1 MCKVLR
7 GTIVA
12 AVGMALLSCTAPPMQ
27 ENGAAISFGIA
38 GFDIGAILGS
48 VLAPAEAYV
57 LPPPPSVI
65 PRRTRKSYGDHSYA
79 RSKAPSPVAADGPQ
93 GGAKQSTPVKIRTGN
108 VAQELEAK
116 FKSAQAK
123 ATKVGVENLTKEDID
138 GLSSG
143 QLKELRGY

>member
-1 MCKVLR
+1 MSKVLR
-7 GTIVA
+7 VMITA

-27 ENGAAISFGIA
+27 GNGAAISLGIA

-57 LPPPPSVI
+57 LPPPHPVI
-65 PRRTRKSYGDHSYA
+65 PRRTRKSYSDHSNV
-79 RSKAPSPVAADGPQ
+79 RSKMPSPVAAYGPRPE
-93 GGAKQSTPVKIRTGN
+93 AKQSTPAKIRTDN
-108 VAQELEAK
+108 VEPELVVK
-116 FKSAQAK
+116 FKAAQAK

-138 GLSSG
+138 GLSSA

>member
-7 GTIVA
+7 VTIVA
-12 AVGMALLSCTAPPMQ
+12 AVGMALLSCAAPPAQ

-38 GFDIGAILGS
+38 GFDIEAILGS

-57 LPPPPSVI
+57 FPPPHPVI
-65 PRRTRKSYGDHSYA
+65 PRRTRKSYSDRSYP
-79 RSKAPSPVAADGPQ
+79 RSKTPSPVAAYGLRP
-93 GGAKQSTPVKIRTGN
+93 GAKQSTPVKIRSDN
-108 VAQELEAK
+108 VEPELVVK
-116 FKSAQAK
+116 FKAAQAK

-138 GLSSG
+138 GLSSA

>member
-7 GTIVA
+7 VTITA
-12 AVGMALLSCTAPPMQ
+12 AVGMALLSCTAPPKQ
-27 ENGAAISFGIA
+27 GNGAAISFGIA

-57 LPPPPSVI
+57 LPPSPSVI
-65 PRRTRKSYGDHSYA
+65 PRRARKSYSAHSYA
-79 RSKAPSPVAADGPQ
+79 RSKAPSPVAAYGPRPS
-93 GGAKQSTPVKIRTGN
+93 AKQSTPVKIRTGN
-108 VAQELEAK
+108 VEQELEVK
-116 FKSAQAK
+116 FKSVQAK

-138 GLSSG
+138 GLSSA

>member
-7 GTIVA
+7 ATIVA
-12 AVGMALLSCTAPPMQ
+12 AVGMALLSCAAPPAQ

-38 GFDIGAILGS
+38 GFDIEAILGS

-57 LPPPPSVI
+57 FPPPHPVI
-65 PRRTRKSYGDHSYA
+65 PRRTRKSYSDRSYP
-79 RSKAPSPVAADGPQ
+79 RSKTPSPVAAYGLRP
-93 GGAKQSTPVKIRTGN
+93 GAKQSTPVKIRSDN
-108 VAQELEAK
+108 VEPELVVK
-116 FKSAQAK
+116 FKAAQAK

-138 GLSSG
+138 GLSSV

>member
-7 GTIVA
+7 VTITA

-27 ENGAAISFGIA
+27 GNGAAISLGIA

-57 LPPPPSVI
+57 LPPSASVI
-65 PRRTRKSYGDHSYA
+65 PRRARKSYSAHSYA
-79 RSKAPSPVAADGPQ
+79 RSKAPSPVAAYGPRPS
-93 GGAKQSTPVKIRTGN
+93 AKQSTRVKIRTGN
-108 VAQELEAK
+108 VEQELEVK

-138 GLSSG
+138 GLSSA

>member
-7 GTIVA
+7 VTITA
-12 AVGMALLSCTAPPMQ
+12 AVGMALLSCTAPPKQ
-27 ENGAAISFGIA
+27 GNGAAISFGIA

-57 LPPPPSVI
+57 LPPSPSVI
-65 PRRTRKSYGDHSYA
+65 PRRARKSYSAHSYA
-79 RSKAPSPVAADGPQ
+79 RSKAPSPVAAYGPRPS
-93 GGAKQSTPVKIRTGN
+93 AKQSTPVKIRTGN
-108 VAQELEAK
+108 VEQELEAK

-123 ATKVGVENLTKEDID
+123 ATKVGVENLTKADID
-138 GLSSG
+138 GLSSA

>member
-7 GTIVA
+7 VTIMA

-27 ENGAAISFGIA
+27 GNGAAISFGIA

-65 PRRTRKSYGDHSYA
+65 PRRTRKSYSDHSYA
-79 RSKAPSPVAADGPQ
+79 RSKAPSPVAAYGPR
-93 GGAKQSTPVKIRTGN
+93 GGAKQSTPVKIRTDNVEPRVRGQVQVGSGKGN
-108 VAQELEAK
+108 E
-116 FKSAQAK
+116 
-123 ATKVGVENLTKEDID
+123 GR
-138 GLSSG
+138 
-143 QLKELRGY
+143 RGKPH

>member
-65 PRRTRKSYGDHSYA
+65 PHRTRKSYGDHSYA
-79 RSKAPSPVAADGPQ
+79 RSKAPSAPHI
-93 GGAKQSTPVKIRTGN
+93 SR
-108 VAQELEAK
+108 
-116 FKSAQAK
+116 
-123 ATKVGVENLTKEDID
+123 
-138 GLSSG
+138 SSG
-143 QLKELRGY
+143 GTKSREGVPSISPRLDPSRFCGKGDPLVARASG

>member
-7 GTIVA
+7 VTIMA

-27 ENGAAISFGIA
+27 GNGAAISFGIA
-38 GFDIGAILGS
+38 GFDIEAILGS

-57 LPPPPSVI
+57 LPPPHPVI
-65 PRRTRKSYGDHSYA
+65 PRRTRKSYSDHSYA
-79 RSKAPSPVAADGPQ
+79 RSKTPSPVAAYGPRP
-93 GGAKQSTPVKIRTGN
+93 GAKQSTPVKIRTDN
-108 VAQELEAK
+108 VEPELVVK
-116 FKSAQAK
+116 FKAAQAK

-138 GLSSG
+138 GLSSA